1 MILILSL
8 SATYKNLLEL
18 SLITKKKLRSTKTSV
33 VAAVIEELGTNTTR
47 RVFEELAV
55 QIVC

>member
-47 RVFEELAV
+47 RVFEELTV